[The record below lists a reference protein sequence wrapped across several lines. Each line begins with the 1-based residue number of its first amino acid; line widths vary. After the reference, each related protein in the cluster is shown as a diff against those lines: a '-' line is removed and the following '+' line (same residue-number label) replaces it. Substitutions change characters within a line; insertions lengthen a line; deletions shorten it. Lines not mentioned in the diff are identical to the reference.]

1 MFEGTSVLL
10 DATLEAMAMAE
21 CSSDIAE
28 YSWSNTPARFLNA
41 VFHVFSGRWFFCID
55 SVFDITPQ
63 EEIQES

>member
-1 MFEGTSVLL
+1 MSVSL
-10 DATLEAMAMAE
+10 DATFETTAK

-28 YSWSNTPARFLNA
+28 YSWSNIFACFSNA

-55 SVFDITPQ
+55 NVFDITLQ